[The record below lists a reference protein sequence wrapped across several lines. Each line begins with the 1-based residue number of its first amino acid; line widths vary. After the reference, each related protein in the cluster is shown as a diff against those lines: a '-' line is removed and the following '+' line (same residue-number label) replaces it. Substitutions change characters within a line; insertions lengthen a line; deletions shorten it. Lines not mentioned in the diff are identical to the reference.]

1 MARKSTFTVVTKK
14 DDPSYVRM
22 FGKEQEALDFTG
34 PEYDKKGY
42 VLTTFEKK
50 TETFFS
56 VVEPDEDTM
65 AVDETQAGK
74 DNPLTEE

>member
-1 MARKSTFTVVTKK
+1 MGRKSTFTVVTKK

-56 VVEPDEDTM
+56 VVEPEGM
-65 AVDETQAGK
+65 AVDTTQAGQ
-74 DNPLTEE
+74 DNALTEEA